1 MVFEGELDAAI
12 APPEDLVFALLRE
25 FFVEVFVPILDM
37 PAIAVFPRYVIQ
49 RQEKRWCYRNNG
61 HGLSFLDSSR

>member
-1 MVFEGELDAAI
+1 
-12 APPEDLVFALLRE
+12 
-25 FFVEVFVPILDM
+25 M